1 MVPYME
7 KIGGQLK
14 NRQIRSLAAPR
25 QQESVV
31 IFVIERIKEA
41 LMKKELQPGEYLPSE
56 AELTQSLGV
65 GKTSVREALKM
76 LQAMGIVDVRRG
88 QRTRI
93 REHIEDD
100 AINPMMFQLLVE
112 KGTAKDILNFRLM
125 FEQAFTL
132 MAMEYATE
140 EDLKRIRETLE
151 RFEQMI
157 EKDSPKAEDDLA
169 FHYAILEST
178 HNLFVIRTGTTILQL
193 FKASIG
199 ESVQAHPR
207 VALENH
213 TRIFSAFCRK
223 DENAVKEAI
232 IKSFE
237 RWRAF
242 LEREFEGFRV

>member
-1 MVPYME
+1 ME
-7 KIGGQLK
+7 KTREQPK
-14 NRQIRSLAAPR
+14 SRQIRSLAAPR

-41 LMKKELQPGEYLPSE
+41 LMKKELQPGDYLPSE
-56 AELTQSLGV
+56 AELTQSLGIS
-65 GKTSVREALKM
+65 KTSVREAIKM

-112 KGTAKDILNFRLM
+112 KGTATDILNFRLM

-140 EDLKRIRETLE
+140 EDIKRIQETLE

-157 EKDSPKAEDDLA
+157 EKDSPEAEDDLA

-178 HNLFVIRTGTTILQL
+178 HNPFVMRTGMTILQL

-199 ESVQAHPR
+199 ESVQDHPR
-207 VALENH
+207 VAFEDH
-213 TRIFSAFCRK
+213 SRIFSALCRK
-223 DENAVKEAI
+223 DEKAVKEAI
-232 IKSFE
+232 IRGVE

-242 LEREFEGFRV
+242 LEKEFEGDKDQ

>member
-1 MVPYME
+1 MARFVDFVFAFCICGLVILSCSRKVSVHSGNTEPE
-7 KIGGQLK
+7 G
-14 NRQIRSLAAPR
+14 IR
-25 QQESVV
+25 
-31 IFVIERIKEA
+31 IEDYD
-41 LMKKELQPGEYLPSE
+41 LTE

-65 GKTSVREALKM
+65 SKTSVREAIKM
-76 LQAMGIVDVRRG
+76 LQAMGIVEVKRG

-100 AINPMMFQLLVE
+100 AINPLMFQLLVE
-112 KGTAKDILNFRLM
+112 KGTATDILNFRLM

-140 EDLKRIRETLE
+140 EDIKRIQETLR
-151 RFEQMI
+151 RFEQRI
-157 EKDSPKAEDDLA
+157 ERGFPKAEDDLA

-178 HNLFVIRTGTTILQL
+178 HNSFVIRTGTTILQL

-199 ESVQAHPR
+199 ESVQDHPQ
-207 VALENH
+207 VALEDH

-232 IKSFE
+232 MKSFE
-237 RWRAF
+237 RWTAF
-242 LEREFEGFRV
+242 LQREFERDNDR